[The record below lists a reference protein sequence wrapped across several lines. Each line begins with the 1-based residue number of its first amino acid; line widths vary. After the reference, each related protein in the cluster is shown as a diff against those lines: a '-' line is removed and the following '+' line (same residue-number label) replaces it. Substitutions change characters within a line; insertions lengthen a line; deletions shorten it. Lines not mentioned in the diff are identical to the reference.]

1 VRNIAKWPRRKFLGV
16 TLALPAILLFDDGM
30 GSIVGAQ
37 TLPATPVCKDDDD
50 TTPSQT
56 AGPFYKPNSP
66 KRRSLIEPGMKGTKI
81 FVQGY
86 VRSTRCK
93 PIGGAL
99 VDFWQADAAGGYD
112 NVGYKLRGHQ
122 YADDS
127 GRYSFET
134 VVPGLYPGR
143 TRHFHVRVQ
152 APNRPILTT
161 QLYFP
166 GEQQN
171 RRDGIFN
178 EKLLLTMRQDGA
190 EKLATFDFALD
201 VG

>member
-1 VRNIAKWPRRKFLGV
+1 LRAL
-16 TLALPAILLFDDGM
+16 LALPGFFLLEHWTPTAAFG
-30 GSIVGAQ
+30 Q
-37 TLPATPVCKDDDD
+37 TLAATPECKDNDDP
-50 TTPSQT
+50 TPPQT
-56 AGPFYKPNSP
+56 AGPFYKPSSP
-66 KRRSLIEPGMKGTKI
+66 KRASLIEAGVKGTKI
-81 FVQGY
+81 VVQGF

-93 PIGGAL
+93 PLAGAL
-99 VDFWQADAAGGYD
+99 VDLWQADGAGAYD
-112 NVGYKLRGHQ
+112 NAGYKLRGHQ
-122 YADDS
+122 YADDA
-127 GRYSFET
+127 GQYSFET

-171 RRDGIFN
+171 LRDGIFN
-178 EKLLLTMRQDGA
+178 EKLLLTLRQNGA
-190 EKLATFDFALD
+190 EKLAIFDFVLN

>member
-1 VRNIAKWPRRKFLGV
+1 MRNISKWPRRKFLGV

-30 GSIVGAQ
+30 GSMVAAQ

-66 KRRSLIEPGMKGTKI
+66 KRHSLIEPGIKGTKI

-122 YADDS
+122 YTDDS
-127 GRYSFET
+127 GRYSLET

-152 APNRPILTT
+152 APSRPILTT